1 MSKKL
6 SYIAVLAAA
15 VPAFAYADD
24 IVFQGRESAIID
36 ENTYSES
43 LIAAR
48 MIVYGEAT
56 VQVRGGNY
64 DLSTGLAILAGGN
77 VTVSGTAAL
86 LAKYS
91 YALTDLTRYDEA
103 SLNGSA
109 LPEFSSDPVA
119 GARSSLLVKDGATFT
134 MGMFGV
140 DGADVVVEKDAV
152 FAGYGLSL
160 MNGAEVSL
168 AGKLDMWSV
177 SVGENSLLNLQVNHE
192 NTQMSISGEGNLLVR
207 AGALTE
213 KTQFASSNS
222 IAAENI
228 KTYGGKIVDGVYFE
242 PFAVETKTASEI
254 SADSPLTIASNGASV
269 KIETNDAGTETQ
281 YVVLTTETIDSADES
296 ATFTVKKVE
305 ALATSGVQTDLA
317 GTSGVELAV
326 NEDVLAAWS
335 FSIEK
340 PEEASVLVMMDV
352 GSGLESS
359 SLRIFHRG
367 ADGSWEDVTTNT
379 NFVSDILYADGN
391 VSFLAKQFSD
401 YAVSG
406 IALSIPE
413 PSAFGLFAG
422 TAALAF
428 VALRRRRRTA

>member
-15 VPAFAYADD
+15 VPAFAYTDN
-24 IVFQGRESAIID
+24 IVFQGSDSAIID

-43 LIAAR
+43 FIADR

-64 DLSTGLAILAGGN
+64 ELSTGLAILAGGN
-77 VTVSGTAAL
+77 VTVSGTAAFR
-86 LAKYS
+86 AKYS
-91 YALTDLTRYDEA
+91 YALTDLARYDEA

-152 FAGYGLSL
+152 FAGDGLSL

-228 KTYGGKIVDGVYFE
+228 KTYGGKIVDDVYFE
-242 PFAVETKTASEI
+242 PFAVETKTASAI
-254 SADSPLTIASNGASV
+254 SEDSPLTIDSNGASV
-269 KIETNDAGTETQ
+269 KIETNDAGTGTQ
-281 YVVLTTETIDSADES
+281 YVVLTTERIRN
-296 ATFTVKKVE
+296 VH
-305 ALATSGVQTDLA
+305 G
-317 GTSGVELAV
+317 
-326 NEDVLAAWS
+326 
-335 FSIEK
+335 EK
-340 PEEASVLVMMDV
+340 S
-352 GSGLESS
+352 
-359 SLRIFHRG
+359 
-367 ADGSWEDVTTNT
+367 
-379 NFVSDILYADGN
+379 
-391 VSFLAKQFSD
+391 
-401 YAVSG
+401 
-406 IALSIPE
+406 
-413 PSAFGLFAG
+413 
-422 TAALAF
+422 
-428 VALRRRRRTA
+428 

>member
-1 MSKKL
+1 MLKKL
-6 SYIAVLAAA
+6 SYTAVLAAA

-24 IVFQGRESAIID
+24 IVFQGSGTAIID
-36 ENTYSES
+36 ENTYSKP
-43 LIAAR
+43 LIADR

-56 VQVRGGNY
+56 VQIRGGSY
-64 DLSTGLAILAGGN
+64 GLSTGLAILAGGN

-86 LAKYS
+86 MAKYS
-91 YALTDLTRYDEA
+91 YALSDLTRYDERY
-103 SLNGSA
+103 SNGRA

-134 MGMFGV
+134 MGIFGV

-152 FAGYGLSL
+152 FAGDGLDL

-168 AGKLDMWSV
+168 AGKLDMWRV

-192 NTQMSISGEGNLLVR
+192 NTRMSISGDGNLLVR
-207 AGALTE
+207 AGTLTE
-213 KTQFASSNS
+213 KTQFAGSNS

-228 KTYGGKIVDGVYFE
+228 RTYGGKIVDDVYFV
-242 PFAVETKTASEI
+242 PFAVETKTASAI
-254 SADSPLTIASNGASV
+254 SEDRPLMLASNGGSV
-269 KIETNDAGTETQ
+269 KIETDDAGTGTQ
-281 YVVLTTETIDSADES
+281 YVVLTTETTDSSGGS

-305 ALATSGVQTDLA
+305 ALTTSDVQTDLA
-317 GTSGVELAV
+317 RSGVEFAV

-340 PEEASVLVMMDV
+340 PTDASVLVMMDV

-359 SLRIFHRG
+359 SLRIFRRG
-367 ADGSWEDVTTNT
+367 TDGSWEDVTTNAD
-379 NFVSDILYADGN
+379 FVSDILYADGN

-406 IALSIPE
+406 IARSIPE

-422 TAALAF
+422 TAALAL
-428 VALRRRRRTA
+428 VAARRRRRRMA